1 MKNFTTAVVLA
12 LVFGLMLTGTV
23 FAQGGKDSGSELAT
37 AISKGSSG
45 NFKSLEVVKC
55 DAKTNVCVIKTAQKG
70 DQPVLMTYAQY
81 NGRFNAAKE
90 LKAGN
95 KITGQWT
102 ELEGKYYITF
112 LTKD

>member
-1 MKNFTTAVVLA
+1 MKTFTATVVLT
-12 LVFGLMLTGTV
+12 LVLGLMLTGTV
-23 FAQGGKDSGSELAT
+23 FAQGKDSGSELAT

-55 DAKTNVCVIKTAQKG
+55 DAAKNVCVIKTAQKG

-95 KITGQWT
+95 KITGQWV

>member
-1 MKNFTTAVVLA
+1 MKTFTATVVLA
-12 LVFGLMLTGTV
+12 LVLGLMLTGTV
-23 FAQGGKDSGSELAT
+23 FAQGGKDQGSEFAT

-55 DAKTNVCVIKTAQKG
+55 DAKKNICVIKTAQKG
-70 DQPVLMTYAQY
+70 DQPILMTYAQY
-81 NGRFNAAKE
+81 NGRFNAAKQ
-90 LKAGN
+90 LKAGD

-102 ELEGKYYITF
+102 EVEGKYYITF